1 MIGHLTRGAA
11 LAGALTLACAAPALA
26 AKGGAGTETLTEH
39 IHGVTV
45 FEAPAIDPCNGAPG
59 TIAAVATNG
68 VLHTTTHADGNL
80 WATGT
85 IEGVVTFTPSEAGG
99 VSASGHFTAWFGE
112 AVNEKNQIEHNTFN
126 AQLTGTD
133 GSRVSI
139 HENAHLS
146 TNGHGEVT
154 VSFENMRATCT
165 G

>member
-1 MIGHLTRGAA
+1 MIGRFTRGAA
-11 LAGALTLACAAPALA
+11 LAGALTLACAAPVLA
-26 AKGGAGTETLTEH
+26 AKGGAGTETHTEH

-59 TIAAVATNG
+59 TIAVVATNG
-68 VLHTTTHADGNL
+68 VFHTTTQADGNL

-99 VSASGHFTAWFGE
+99 VSASGHFSSWFGE
-112 AVNEKNQIEHNTFN
+112 AVNEKNNVEHDTFN

-133 GSRVSI
+133 GSHVTV

-146 TNGHGEVT
+146 TNGRGEVT
-154 VSFENMRATCT
+154 VSFEKMRATCA